1 MTELLQIY
9 KCNICGNIVE
19 VLHAG
24 NGTLVCCGEPMHLC
38 EENTQDATL
47 EKHVPV
53 IEKTEDGKTL
63 IKVGSE
69 PHPMIPEH
77 YIEFIEIIS
86 EDGTEIQR
94 KFLHPDE
101 QPLAEFN
108 FSGDKIKAR
117 ELCNIHGLWSKK
129 ND

>member
-1 MTELLQIY
+1 MKFFVCEICGNLVGVVKESGVPLTCCGQNMTELIP
-9 KCNICGNIVE
+9 
-19 VLHAG
+19 
-24 NGTLVCCGEPMHLC
+24 GTSDGAV
-38 EENTQDATL
+38 

-53 IEKTEDGKTL
+53 IEKTESGKTR

-69 PHPMIPEH
+69 PHPMIAEH
-77 YIEFIEIIS
+77 YIEFIEVIS
-86 EDGTEIQR
+86 EDGNEIQR
-94 KFLHPDE
+94 KFLHPNE
-101 QPLAEFN
+101 EPLAEFN